1 MATNTFSAFYFE
13 SWIGLAVLFMMWSIV
28 INVTVTWAFARQVT
42 TVTDKGGPMKIDL
55 TQPNP
60 TIDAVDLGK
69 TLGLELAAVIELMRE
84 GAITSRFETG
94 VDEDAGTYR
103 LTFWYEG
110 TKARFTCD
118 ADGKVIKTS
127 CVTANRPL

>member
-1 MATNTFSAFYFE
+1 
-13 SWIGLAVLFMMWSIV
+13 
-28 INVTVTWAFARQVT
+28 
-42 TVTDKGGPMKIDL
+42 MKIDL
-55 TQPNP
+55 TQSNP

-69 TLGLELAAVIELMRE
+69 TLGLEPAVVLELMRD

-103 LTFWYEG
+103 LTFWYED

-118 ADGKVIKTS
+118 ADGNVTKTS
-127 CVTANRPL
+127 CVTSKRPL